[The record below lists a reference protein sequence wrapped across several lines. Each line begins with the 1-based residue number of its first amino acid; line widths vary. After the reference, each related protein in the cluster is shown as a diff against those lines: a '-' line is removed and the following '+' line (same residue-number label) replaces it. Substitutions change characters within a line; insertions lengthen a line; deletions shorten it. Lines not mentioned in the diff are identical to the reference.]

1 MSDGLV
7 LIVAGV
13 MMVFGTFWT
22 PMQLQRV
29 EDKLAERGG
38 DVGRFRAARSGF
50 ILGTLPRLMG
60 VLGAVLVVWGV
71 VSLA

>member
-1 MSDGLV
+1 VSQGLV
-7 LIVAGV
+7 LVVAGV
-13 MMVFGTFWT
+13 VMVLGTFWT

-29 EDKLAERGG
+29 EAKLAERGG
-38 DVGRFRAARSGF
+38 DVGRFRDARNGF

-60 VLGAVLVVWGV
+60 ALGAVLVVWGV